1 MRVTAGRI
9 LAATGRAK
17 GAGLAF
23 VIAVAAGC
31 GSSSGSPTV
40 LSGAI
45 GTWMGDGTQGYDGD
59 GNIPAQSWLNQPTD
73 LTFGPDGRAYIVDW
87 NNHRIRRLRAD
98 GTLETF
104 IGRSLPGDWNCQNPA
119 DSANCAVPMSETI
132 PCDELALNH
141 PMAIQFAA
149 DGTGYLA
156 AWHNH
161 KLEAFVSATSP
172 AESRVHIVAGGQ
184 APGYA
189 GNRGPAAASRLNFVD
204 SVAIDRNGNVFIG
217 DERNRRIRRIGTDDA
232 HTILDVVGTS
242 PAPASSGYAGDGG
255 PATEARLALA
265 PYTVVDGADNP
276 PPGGAMALG
285 PDGTLYVSDTFNHCI
300 RKISPG
306 RDGVVGD
313 GDPAEEII
321 TTLAGT
327 CTTSG
332 SSGDGGPVAKAL
344 LNLPEDLEFGPDGKL
359 YVADTGNSVVRRIDL
374 GTGTIDRVAG
384 TGKAG
389 YSGDYGSPLQAQL
402 DSPYGLTFDAAGNLY
417 IADTLNN
424 RIRIVRK

>member
-1 MRVTAGRI
+1 MRMTAGRVR
-9 LAATGRAK
+9 AATGRAI
-17 GAGLAF
+17 GVAF

-31 GSSSGSPTV
+31 ASSSGSPTI
-40 LSGAI
+40 LPGAI
-45 GTWMGDGTQGYDGD
+45 GTWMGDGTQGWDGD

-73 LTFGPDGRAYIVDW
+73 LTFGPDGRAYVVDW

-104 IGRSLPGDWNCQNPA
+104 IGRALPGDWNCQNPA
-119 DSANCAVPMSETI
+119 DPNNCAVPMSATI
-132 PCDELALNH
+132 ACSELELNH
-141 PMAIQFAA
+141 PMAIQFAQ
-149 DGTGYLA
+149 GTGYLA

-161 KLEAFVSATSP
+161 KLEAFDPVAST
-172 AESRVHIVAGGQ
+172 VHIVAGGQ

-189 GNRGPAAASRLNFVD
+189 GDRGPAIGSRLNFVD
-204 SVAIDRNGNVFIG
+204 SVAIDKNGNVFIG

-276 PPGGAMALG
+276 PPGGAIVLG

-327 CTTSG
+327 CTSDG
-332 SSGDGGPVAKAL
+332 FSGDGGPASMAL
-344 LNLPEDLEFGPDGKL
+344 LNLPEDLELGPDGKL

-374 GTGTIDRVAG
+374 GTGIIERVAG

-389 YSGDYGSPLQAQL
+389 YSGDYGAPLQAQL

>member
-9 LAATGRAK
+9 LAATGRAT
-17 GAGLAF
+17 GAGLVF
-23 VIAVAAGC
+23 VIALAAGC
-31 GSSSGSPTV
+31 GSSSGSPTI

-59 GNIPAQSWLNQPTD
+59 GHIPAQSWLNQPTD
-73 LTFGPDGRAYIVDW
+73 LTFGPDGRAYVVDW

-104 IGRSLPGDWNCQNPA
+104 IGRNLPGDWDCQNPA
-119 DSANCAVPMSETI
+119 DSKNCAVPMSQTI
-132 PCDELALNH
+132 PCSELALNH
-141 PMAIQFAA
+141 PMAIQFA
-149 DGTGYLA
+149 GGVGYLA

-161 KLEAFVSATSP
+161 KLEAFDP
-172 AESRVHIVAGGQ
+172 AESTVHIVAGGQ

-189 GNRGPAAASRLNFVD
+189 GDGGPAAASRLNFVD
-204 SVAIDRNGNVFIG
+204 SVAIDGNGNVFVG

-232 HTILDVVGTS
+232 RTIVDVVGTS
-242 PAPASSGYAGDGG
+242 PAPPSSGYAGDGG
-255 PATEARLALA
+255 PAREARLALA

-306 RDGVVGD
+306 RDGIVGD

-327 CTTSG
+327 CTTPG
-332 SSGDGGPVAKAL
+332 ASGDGGPAAQAL
-344 LNLPEDLEFGPDGKL
+344 LNLPEDLEFGPDGRL

-374 GTGTIDRVAG
+374 GTGNIDRVAG

-389 YSGDYGSPLQAQL
+389 FSGDYGSPLQAQL

-424 RIRIVRK
+424 RIRIVPK

>member
-1 MRVTAGRI
+1 MRTTAGGI
-9 LAATGRAK
+9 LAATGRAL
-17 GAGLAF
+17 GAGLAC
-23 VIAVAAGC
+23 VIVVATGC
-31 GSSSGSPTV
+31 ASSSGSPTI

-59 GNIPAQSWLNQPTD
+59 GKIPALSWLNQPTD

-104 IGRSLPGDWNCQNPA
+104 IGRNLPGDWDCQNPA
-119 DSANCAVPMSETI
+119 DANNCTVPMTATI
-132 PCDELALNH
+132 ACNDLALNH

-149 DGTGYLA
+149 DGVGYLA

-161 KLEAFVSATSP
+161 KLEAFDPSTAM
-172 AESRVHIVAGGQ
+172 VHIVGGGQ
-184 APGYA
+184 APGYVGDGGA
-189 GNRGPAAASRLNFVD
+189 AAASRMNFVD

-217 DERNRRIRRIGTDDA
+217 DERNRRVRRIGTDA
-232 HTILDVVGTS
+232 ARTISDVAGTS

-255 PATEARLALA
+255 PATAARLALA

-276 PPGGAMALG
+276 PPGGSIVFGA
-285 PDGTLYVSDTFNHCI
+285 DGSLYVSDTFNHCI
-300 RKISPG
+300 RRIAAG
-306 RDGVVGD
+306 GDGVVGD

-321 TTLAGT
+321 TTIAGQ
-327 CTTSG
+327 CTVPG
-332 SSGDGGPVAKAL
+332 SSGDGGPASGAL
-344 LNLPEDLEFGPDGKL
+344 LNLPEDLELGPDGKL
-359 YVADTGNSVVRRIDL
+359 YVADTGNNVVRRIDL
-374 GTGTIDRVAG
+374 AKGTIDRFAG
-384 TGKAG
+384 TGKPG
-389 YSGDYGSPLQAQL
+389 FSGDYGAPLQAQL
-402 DSPYGLTFDAAGNLY
+402 DSPYGLAFDADGNLY

>member
-1 MRVTAGRI
+1 MRVTAGRN
-9 LAATGRAK
+9 LAATGRAFV
-17 GAGLAF
+17 GGLAF
-23 VIAVAAGC
+23 VFAVAAGC
-31 GSSSGSPTV
+31 ASSSGSPTIS
-40 LSGAI
+40 SGAI

-59 GNIPAQSWLNQPTD
+59 GKIPALSWINQPTD

-104 IGRSLPGDWNCQNPA
+104 IGHNLPGDWDCQNPA
-119 DSANCAVPMSETI
+119 DATNCAVPMTATI
-132 PCDELALNH
+132 PCSELALNH

-161 KLEAFVSATSP
+161 KLEAFDPSAST
-172 AESRVHIVAGGQ
+172 VHIVAGGQ

-189 GNRGPAAASRLNFVD
+189 GDGGPAASSRLNFVD
-204 SVAIDRNGNVFIG
+204 SVAIDKNGNVFIG
-217 DERNRRIRRIGTDDA
+217 DERNRRIRRIGTDA
-232 HTILDVVGTS
+232 ARTIIDVAGTS
-242 PAPASSGYAGDGG
+242 PAPPSSGYAGDGG
-255 PATEARLALA
+255 PATAARLALA

-276 PPGGAMALG
+276 PPGGSMVFG
-285 PDGTLYVSDTFNHCI
+285 PDGTLYVSDSFNHCI

-306 RDGVVGD
+306 SDGIIGD
-313 GDPAEEII
+313 GNPGEEII
-321 TTLAGT
+321 STVAGQ

-332 SSGDGGPVAKAL
+332 SSGDGGPAAKAL

-359 YVADTGNSVVRRIDL
+359 YFADTGNHVVRRLDL
-374 GTGTIDRVAG
+374 AAGTIDRFAG
-384 TGKAG
+384 TGKSG
-389 YSGDYGSPLQAQL
+389 FSGDYGSPLQAQL
-402 DSPYGLTFDAAGNLY
+402 ASPYGLAFDAAGNLY

>member
-1 MRVTAGRI
+1 MRMTAGRI
-9 LAATGRAK
+9 LTATGRAN
-17 GAGLAF
+17 AVGLAF

-31 GSSSGSPTV
+31 GSSSGSPTI
-40 LSGAI
+40 LAGAI

-59 GNIPAQSWLNQPTD
+59 GNVPAQSWLNQPTD
-73 LTFGPDGRAYIVDW
+73 LTFGPDGHAYIVDW

-104 IGRSLPGDWNCQNPA
+104 IGQKLPGDWNCENPA
-119 DSANCAVPMSETI
+119 DPTNCTVPMTETI
-132 PCDELALNH
+132 PCSELALNH
-141 PMAIQFAA
+141 PMAIKFAVDA
-149 DGTGYLA
+149 TGYLA

-161 KLEAFVSATSP
+161 KLEAFDP
-172 AESRVHIVAGGQ
+172 GLSRVHIVAGGQ

-189 GNRGPAAASRLNFVD
+189 GDRGPAAASRLNFVD
-204 SVAIDRNGNVFIG
+204 SVAVDKNGNVYIG
-217 DERNRRIRRIGTDDA
+217 DERNRRVRRIGTDEA
-232 HTILDVVGTS
+232 RTILDVAGTS
-242 PAPASSGYAGDGG
+242 PAPPSSGYAGDGG

-276 PPGGAMALG
+276 PPGGAMVLG
-285 PDGTLYVSDTFNHCI
+285 LDGALYVSDTFNHCI

-306 RDGVVGD
+306 RDGIVGD

-332 SSGDGGPVAKAL
+332 ASGDGGPAAKAL

-374 GTGTIDRVAG
+374 GTGTIERVAG

-402 DSPYGLTFDAAGNLY
+402 DSPYGLAFDAAGNLY